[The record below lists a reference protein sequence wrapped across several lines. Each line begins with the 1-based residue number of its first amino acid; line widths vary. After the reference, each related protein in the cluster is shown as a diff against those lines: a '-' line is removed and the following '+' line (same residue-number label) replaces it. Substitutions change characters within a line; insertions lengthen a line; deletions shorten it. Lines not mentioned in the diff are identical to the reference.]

1 MISRKISGITLA
13 LESQMPHRLAP
24 PMVSRP
30 EPTLLG
36 DPDLAKR
43 WKVSI
48 RTLQRKRKEGSG
60 PPFLRIGGQ
69 IRYRLEDVLLFE
81 DCMIA
86 PGKDL

>member
-1 MISRKISGITLA
+1 
-13 LESQMPHRLAP
+13 MPHRLAP

-30 EPTLLG
+30 ELTLLG

-60 PPFLRIGGQ
+60 PPYLRIGGQ
-69 IRYRLEDVLLFE
+69 VRYRLEDILLFE
-81 DCMIA
+81 DCLLVHGRA
-86 PGKDL
+86 R